1 MKNKISHIFFGPDG
15 LEVMDQMR
23 KLGRIVATK
32 RSKVKVGREFLDN
45 LNDTTLKYH
54 LQRCD
59 IGIYD
64 SSKHIT
70 AYELGFLNL
79 HKLNKQGDRRFR
91 LYFVS
96 GGVVYLQRMKN
107 NISGSKRVFF
117 MRDLAIQ
124 HITGELITVRQKII
138 GTNFYYQT
146 NGKLSKKDFKRF
158 TDYVYSIFDN
168 NPTWLRDKNGNP
180 YCLDLDE
187 KYLTHEEVVDQWKYE
202 LYPLVQSRDS
212 KLDRKAIIAINKIN
226 LEYEKEEKRMEKIMK
241 KLSPAERKILEEEMA
256 LDTTAQD
263 NFRKWRN
270 ESKLNE
276 LEDMSGFE

>member
-15 LEVMDQMR
+15 TEVMDQMW
-23 KLGRIVATK
+23 KLSRIVATK

-79 HKLNKQGDRRFR
+79 HKLNKQGDRRFKE
-91 LYFVS
+91 YFVL
-96 GGVVYLQRMKN
+96 GGKVYLQRIKN

-124 HITGELITVRQKII
+124 HITGKLRTVRQKIV
-138 GTNFYYQT
+138 GTTFYYQT
-146 NGKLSKKDFKRF
+146 NGKLSKKDFKKF
-158 TDYVYSIFDN
+158 TDYVYDLFDK
-168 NPTWLRDKNGNP
+168 NPTWLRDKNGRP
-180 YCLDLDE
+180 YSLDLDE
-187 KYLTHEEVVDQWKYE
+187 EHLTHEEVVDQWEYE
-202 LYPLVQSRDS
+202 LYPRVQSGDT

-226 LEYEKEEKRMEKIMK
+226 LEYKKEEKRLEKIMK
-241 KLSPAERKILEEEMA
+241 KLSPAERKILEE
-256 LDTTAQD
+256 D
-263 NFRKWRN
+263 NAKNMEKPLLWKKK
-270 ESKLNE
+270 STE